1 MTQGLLPT
9 DMTAHRAPVTAGEAL
24 PSEARRTPA
33 ASTGALSRPHEVNWP
48 FAASLGAAWVHF
60 PAVGGCLR
68 DLGTGAVRACREFVV
83 ATLRTWGAAGRQ
95 DDVTVVVSELV
106 TNALRHAVPRPAGGP
121 VRWPVQLGLAWPG
134 ADLFCAVSD
143 PSDLL
148 PVPRD
153 AGPLDET
160 GRGLQVIASLSDEW
174 GSTPP
179 GHMGKVVWAR
189 FTVTPPTVAG

>member
-1 MTQGLLPT
+1 
-9 DMTAHRAPVTAGEAL
+9 MTAHRAPVTAGEAL
-24 PSEARRTPA
+24 ASEPRRAPA
-33 ASTGALSRPHEVNWP
+33 ASTGALPGHREVNWP
-48 FAASLGAAWVHF
+48 FAASLGASWVHF
-60 PAVGGCLR
+60 PTVGGCLR
-68 DLGTGAVRACREFVV
+68 ELGTGAVRACREFVV
-83 ATLRTWGAAGRQ
+83 ATLRTGGTAGRQ
-95 DDVTVVVSELV
+95 DDVIVVVSELV

-121 VRWPVQLGLAWPG
+121 VRWPVQLGLAQVRLTQPG
-134 ADLFCAVSD
+134 ADLYCAVSD

-189 FTVTPPTVAG
+189 FTVAPPAPAG